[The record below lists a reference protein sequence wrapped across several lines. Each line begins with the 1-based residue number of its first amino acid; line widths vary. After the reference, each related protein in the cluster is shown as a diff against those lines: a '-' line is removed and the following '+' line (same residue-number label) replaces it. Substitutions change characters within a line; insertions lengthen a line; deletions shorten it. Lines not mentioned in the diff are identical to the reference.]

1 MRHKENEFQLTAP
14 PDKHPDL
21 AAHFSVLLDLSQT
34 EQQLYLEHLS
44 SDADSAALSRQLRL
58 MLKADDGKDFD
69 TLINNQVTKLTG
81 DDALENLS
89 GETIGAFTLKQVIG
103 RGGMG
108 IVYEAHRSDGV
119 FEQRVAIKFV
129 YPSVT
134 ALSGR
139 ETVFFEARCLGQLA
153 HHHIVS
159 ILDAGQLPSGACYFV
174 MEFIEGVSI
183 DKYCKEKQL
192 SAHRIVDLV
201 ITLCTAIEAA
211 HHINIVHSDIKPNN
225 VVVDHQGQVKVL
237 DFGIAKILD
246 ESISDPRDGAKI
258 KGSTKQFAAPEQLNH
273 DAVSFVADVYALGA
287 LLEYL
292 IQDTH
297 SSLNNT
303 QHRELLHIIS
313 LCKQDEPE
321 QRYQSVAAL
330 RQELEN
336 WRDNRVLSFQ
346 ARYSLPSFW
355 KLMQRNIWQSVL
367 AVMLIITLP
376 SGGYY
381 QYQLSVQQAQ
391 SAEVEKHLSSFI
403 RYTDPAIAQQPM
415 STSVQMLTDTFEQVL
430 SSTTL
435 NIESQHRIIGDI
447 FESLIGLGEY
457 RKVRELSEREG
468 FQTVMDIDPTQEFAL
483 TRHLIDNDVRD
494 AKYTQAYERYDHVL
508 ERYPDIGTREK
519 LLLGVSVSRAL
530 RVVLGDEGLTLWRGI
545 HQAFNAK
552 SHLFSKQEQLANR
565 VSEIHYANHALH
577 RRIEIEEDERAV
589 TDPEIEEVYLSID
602 KILRT
607 VPVTHPFYT
616 RLKNIACRISGLI
629 GKNSIDCI
637 KSLTSDLNEI
647 AKTYGSNHPLTI
659 LGSSFVGQLH
669 YQNGRFSDALNMG
682 RYAHEKA
689 SALGYFGD
697 GAFWYYYAQSYYALG
712 HSEIALS
719 IQEETYKLAHQ
730 ENIVNAKFYEYQFDL
745 VWNSLEFKPDYSYD
759 ALSKLERWLEGL
771 AAGELGHYSLDA
783 EKLFVS
789 VLRLSLA
796 GQYDL
801 SIDTF
806 KQHQDI
812 IDGSNLWAKE
822 AVLEYLYRK
831 KGDFTSSLNEVDKIV
846 RLYTEVDFLFYDT
859 GLQQDAYLW
868 KAQALAELGRK
879 TEAAELLQ
887 ICFDFSYELR
897 AEADN
902 FWLQVVATMSNYYQL
917 PLDTYELDVPLIDN
931 SFLLTGGE
939 QPIFGQGE

>member
-1 MRHKENEFQLTAP
+1 MHITD
-14 PDKHPDL
+14 DKKDL
-21 AAHFSVLLDLSQT
+21 AHHFSALLDMG
-34 EQQLYLEHLS
+34 EAAQQAYLEHLS

-313 LCKQDEPE
+313 LCKQDKPE

-355 KLMQRNIWQSVL
+355 KLMQRNVWQSVL
-367 AVMLIITLP
+367 AVMLVVTLP
-376 SGGYY
+376 VISIY

-415 STSVQMLTDTFEQVL
+415 STSVQMLTDTFDEVL
-430 SSTTL
+430 GSDILTQA
-435 NIESQHRIIGDI
+435 SQHRIIGDI

-457 RKVRELSEREG
+457 RKVRDLSEREE

-483 TRHLIDNDVRD
+483 TRYLIDNDISD
-494 AKYTQAYERYDHVL
+494 ARFTESYARYNRIMDN
-508 ERYPDIGTREK
+508 YPDMGEREK

-530 RVVLGDEGLTLWRGI
+530 REALGDEGLELWRGI
-545 HQAFNAK
+545 NQTFHKN
-552 SHLFSKQEQLANR
+552 SELFSEQEHLANR
-565 VSEIHYANHALH
+565 VSEIRHTYSALY

-589 TDPEIEEVYLSID
+589 TDSEKKRLLLSVNE
-602 KILRT
+602 LLAS
-607 VPVTHPFYT
+607 VPLTHPSYAQLILIVY
-616 RLKNIACRISGLI
+616 RVADLLGQNSGDYVVNLKSAI
-629 GKNSIDCI
+629 
-637 KSLTSDLNEI
+637 NEI
-647 AKTYGSNHPLTI
+647 ANIFGRNHPITIDGLTK
-659 LGSSFVGQLH
+659 LARAQ
-669 YQNGRFSDALNMG
+669 YENGLFADALANSQNA
-682 RYAHEKA
+682 YISA
-689 SALGYFGD
+689 SNIGYFGT
-697 GAFWYYYAQSYYALG
+697 GALWYYYSQALYALG
-712 HSEIALS
+712 FREESISIA
-719 IQEETYKLAHQ
+719 QEALTLGYK
-730 ENIVNAKFYEYQFDL
+730 NNSNNAELYEYQFDL
-745 VWNSLEFKPDYSYD
+745 VWNSLEFTPEDSYSILESLNAWLSDLGEDDLGKYD
-759 ALSKLERWLEGL
+759 LK
-771 AAGELGHYSLDA
+771 A

-789 VLRLSLA
+789 VTLLSLK
-796 GQYDL
+796 GQFDN
-801 SIDTF
+801 SVNAFSKHID
-806 KQHQDI
+806 DI
-812 IDGSNLWAKE
+812 NDTRLWSMD
-822 AVLEYLYRK
+822 VVWEYLYRK
-831 KGDFTSSLNEVDKIV
+831 QGNYAKSIEYSK
-846 RLYTEVDFLFYDT
+846 RQT
-859 GLQQDAYLW
+859 GLHTVADILFHQNGLYQDTYLW
-868 KAQALAELGRK
+868 QAQALAELGRK
-879 TEAAELLQ
+879 EEAAELLQ
-887 ICFDFSYELR
+887 ICFDFSYQLR

-902 FWLQVVATMSNYYQL
+902 FWLQVVATISDYYQL

>member
-1 MRHKENEFQLTAP
+1 MHITD
-14 PDKHPDL
+14 DKKDL
-21 AAHFSVLLDLSQT
+21 AHHFSALLDMG
-34 EQQLYLEHLS
+34 EAAQQAYLEHLS

-313 LCKQDEPE
+313 LCKQDKPE

-355 KLMQRNIWQSVL
+355 KLMQRNVWQSVL
-367 AVMLIITLP
+367 AVMLVVTLP
-376 SGGYY
+376 VISIY

-415 STSVQMLTDTFEQVL
+415 STSVQMLTDTFDEVL
-430 SSTTL
+430 GSDILTQA
-435 NIESQHRIIGDI
+435 SQHRIIGDI

-457 RKVRELSEREG
+457 RKVRDLSEREE
-468 FQTVMDIDPTQEFAL
+468 FQTVMSIDATQEFAL
-483 TRHLIDNDVRD
+483 TRYLIDNDIKDARFTESYVR
-494 AKYTQAYERYDHVL
+494 YTDIMGN
-508 ERYPDIGTREK
+508 YPDMGEREK

-530 RVVLGDEGLTLWRGI
+530 REALGDEGLTLWRGI
-545 HQAFNAK
+545 NQAFNAK
-552 SHLFSKQEQLANR
+552 SHLFSEQEHLANR
-565 VSEIHYANHALH
+565 VSEIRYTYSALY

-589 TDPEIEEVYLSID
+589 TDSEKKRLLQSVNELLVS
-602 KILRT
+602 
-607 VPVTHPFYT
+607 VPATHPSYARLNSIAHSILDLLKDESVDYFARLASDFGEISNTYGQNHPITIDGLT
-616 RLKNIACRISGLI
+616 RLARMQY
-629 GKNSIDCI
+629 
-637 KSLTSDLNEI
+637 E
-647 AKTYGSNHPLTI
+647 
-659 LGSSFVGQLH
+659 
-669 YQNGRFSDALNMG
+669 NGRFGDASNTYHDAYM
-682 RYAHEKA
+682 RA
-689 SALGYFGD
+689 SSIGYFGT
-697 GAFWYYYAQSYYALG
+697 GGLWEFYSVTNNALG
-712 HSEIALS
+712 LKTKALAISEEALQIAT
-719 IQEETYKLAHQ
+719 ERKLNTHYIYYFWF
-730 ENIVNAKFYEYQFDL
+730 EL
-745 VWNSLEFKPDYSYD
+745 VWSTLEFKAEYAYGV
-759 ALSKLERWLEGL
+759 LSTLESWLNSL
-771 AAGELGHYSLDA
+771 SSSELGKFNLES
-783 EKLFVS
+783 ERLFVR
-789 VLRLSLA
+789 VLLLSLQ
-796 GQYDL
+796 GQFEESLQLFEAHKDD
-801 SIDTF
+801 IDNANPWVA
-806 KQHQDI
+806 DI
-812 IDGSNLWAKE
+812 
-822 AVLEYLYRK
+822 VLEYLHRK
-831 KGDFTSSLNEVDKIV
+831 SGNFSYSIGSTEQIEILHV
-846 RLYTEVDFLFYDT
+846 EVDFLFNEHWLYQDT
-859 GLQQDAYLW
+859 YLW
-868 KAQALAELGRK
+868 QAQALAELGRK